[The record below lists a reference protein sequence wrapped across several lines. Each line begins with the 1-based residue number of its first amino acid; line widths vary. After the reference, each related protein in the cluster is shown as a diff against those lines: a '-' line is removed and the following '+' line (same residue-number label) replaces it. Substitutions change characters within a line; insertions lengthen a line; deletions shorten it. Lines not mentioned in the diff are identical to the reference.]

1 MEAHFNVFLL
11 KFKATHNILNY
22 YRCSGPACLK
32 HRWMDRISSDQRQQ
46 KHQRQISPLFFDTTL
61 KVTVRYYYLK
71 VGAYE
76 KLLSN
81 AISLKYFRVQR

>member
-1 MEAHFNVFLL
+1 
-11 KFKATHNILNY
+11 
-22 YRCSGPACLK
+22 
-32 HRWMDRISSDQRQQ
+32 MDRISSDQRQQ

-81 AISLKYFRVQR
+81 AISLKYFRIQR